1 MNMEKISEP
10 PDFLTETAR
19 HAYFKICHVLERQ
32 GEWNEI
38 YSTMI
43 AVTAQTCAQYLT
55 LANANILP
63 AGEVENL
70 RIAARRCLA
79 DYCYIPH
86 NRIYLAVVNSEG
98 LDVDIVDLC
107 EPLPDN
113 YFPAA

>member
-10 PDFLTETAR
+10 PDFLTEPAR

-55 LANANILP
+55 LANTNILP

-70 RIAARRCLA
+70 RIAARWCLA

-107 EPLPDN
+107 EPLPID
-113 YFPAA
+113 YLPAA